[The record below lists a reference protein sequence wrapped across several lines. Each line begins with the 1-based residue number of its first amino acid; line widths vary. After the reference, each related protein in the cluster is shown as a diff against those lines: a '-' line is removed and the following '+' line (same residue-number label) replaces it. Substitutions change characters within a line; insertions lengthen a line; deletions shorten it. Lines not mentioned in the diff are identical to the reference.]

1 MKTAIRRATLATLL
15 AFVAAVATANTLDA
29 PAQRVVKFDDLNLA
43 TSSGVAR
50 LYSRIRSAAREVCE
64 PVAVWNVAVLLA
76 RQECMQRAI
85 EQAVDDV
92 NDPMLKS
99 YHDSRTTGTLARR

>member
-1 MKTAIRRATLATLL
+1 MKTAIRRAAFATLL
-15 AFVAAVATANTLDA
+15 ASMVAVAAANTLDA
-29 PAQRVVKFDDLNLA
+29 PAQRTVKFNDLNLA

-50 LYSRIRSAAREVCE
+50 LYARISSAAKEVCE
-64 PVAVWNVAVLLA
+64 PEGVWNVAALLA
-76 RQECMQRAI
+76 RQECVQQAI

-99 YHDSRTTGTLARR
+99 YHEGRTPGTLARR